1 MIAAFVFV
9 ARNQWTPGGRF
20 GVANAVTALRG
31 IFLLGLPFAATQD
44 SLWVI
49 LLSCVVLA
57 ADGLDGWLARK
68 QGLSSEFGAFFDKET
83 DSFFL
88 LLLCGLAAF
97 EGRLPVWILGV
108 GLLRYGFIVLLF
120 CVPTPQQSEGQSEGA
135 RYAYGGMVGALLTS
149 FLPYPAV
156 YGPVVLL
163 ATGGLLL
170 SFALSLWRIVP
181 RRHVLGE
188 S

>member
-1 MIAAFVFV
+1 MIAAFIYV
-9 ARNQWTPGGRF
+9 ARHQWTSKGRF
-20 GVANAVTALRG
+20 GIANAVTALRG
-31 IFLLGLPFAATQD
+31 GFVLGLPFAATQGA
-44 SLWVI
+44 LWVI

-57 ADGLDGWLARK
+57 ADGLDGWLARNRD
-68 QGLSSEFGAFFDKET
+68 LSSEFGAFFDKET

-97 EGRLPVWILGV
+97 EGRLPAWILGV
-108 GLLRYGFIVLLF
+108 GLLRYGFVVLLF
-120 CVPTPQQSEGQSEGA
+120 CVPTPQQSEARSEAA
-135 RYAYGGMVGALLTS
+135 RYAYGGMVGALLTA

-156 YGPVVLL
+156 YGPVVSV
-163 ATGGLLL
+163 ATAGLVL
-170 SFALSLWRIVP
+170 SFAMSVWRIVP